1 MIYAL
6 EKVSSIKT
14 GGRATGVRTQEIGG
28 KIYALV
34 AIYDFGLKIIDVDDP

>member
-28 KIYALV
+28 KIYALM
-34 AIYDFGLKIIDVDDP
+34 ACFNAGLIIIDVSDP